1 VELFKLMLGRL
12 LLPAI
17 PPRRLQHGASLDE
30 FRFGTANLA

>member
-17 PPRRLQHGASLDE
+17 PPRRLQHLPTQAE